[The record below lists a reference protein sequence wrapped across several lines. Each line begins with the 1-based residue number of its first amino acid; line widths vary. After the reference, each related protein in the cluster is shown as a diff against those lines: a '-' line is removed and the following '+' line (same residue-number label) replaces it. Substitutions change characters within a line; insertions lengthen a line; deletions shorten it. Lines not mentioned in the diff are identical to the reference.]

1 MSVVLEDFQ
10 PATPPPALR
19 WADRLASLTATIC
32 ALHCALV
39 PVLFA
44 LVPALRLALHSF
56 NADYRDLAIWLLWSM
71 RFERTLIVIVSLL
84 TVITLVLHRAGL
96 TAWLL
101 RGTGIGLM
109 LGAAFLLPAQNAI
122 EHAVLLAMGSALL
135 WVPAHRRHR

>member
-10 PATPPPALR
+10 PAPPSSTLR
-19 WADRLASLTATIC
+19 WVDRLSSLTATIC

-56 NADYRDLAIWLLWSM
+56 NADYRDLAMWLLWSM
-71 RFERTLIVIVSLL
+71 RFERALIVIVSVL
-84 TVITLVLHRAGL
+84 TVLTLLLHRAGL

-101 RGTGIGLM
+101 RTAGIGLM
-109 LGAAFLLPAQNAI
+109 LTAAFVLPAQNAI
-122 EHAVLLAMGSALL
+122 EHAALLALGSALL
-135 WVPAHRRHR
+135 WVPAHRAHR

>member
-10 PATPPPALR
+10 PAPPSSTLR
-19 WADRLASLTATIC
+19 WVDRLSSLTATIC

-71 RFERTLIVIVSLL
+71 RFERTLIVVVSVL
-84 TVITLVLHRAGL
+84 TVLTLVLHRAGPK
-96 TAWLL
+96 AWLL
-101 RGTGIGLM
+101 RTTGIALM
-109 LGAAFLLPAQNAI
+109 LSAAFLLPAQSAI
-122 EHAVLLAMGSALL
+122 EHAALLALGSALL
-135 WVPAHRRHR
+135 WVPAHRAHR

>member
-10 PATPPPALR
+10 PAPPSSTLR
-19 WADRLASLTATIC
+19 WVDRLSSLTATIC

-56 NADYRDLAIWLLWSM
+56 NADYRDLAMWLLWSM
-71 RFERTLIVIVSLL
+71 RFERTLIVVVSVL
-84 TVITLVLHRAGL
+84 TVLTLVLHRAGL

-101 RGTGIGLM
+101 RTTGIALM
-109 LGAAFLLPAQNAI
+109 LTAAFLLPAQNAI
-122 EHAVLLAMGSALL
+122 EHAALLALGSALL
-135 WVPAHRRHR
+135 WVPAHRAHR